1 MKTLIISLI
10 ISISTLYAVPAFQ
23 GEKVFQQQSG
33 ESFKGSVKGDE
44 WLHWIE
50 SNKGAVVMY
59 NLRSKNYEYATIRI
73 VDGIEVLVPSGRK
86 LGIINTNKS
95 LASSQNEVTKED
107 LARLSRNARKR
118 HPHH

>member
-1 MKTLIISLI
+1 MKTAIITLIMAVT
-10 ISISTLYAVPAFQ
+10 TLYAVPAFT
-23 GEKVFQQQSG
+23 GERVFTQSSG
-33 ESFKGSVKGDE
+33 ESFKGNIKGDE
-44 WLHWIE
+44 WTHWIE

-59 NLRSKNYEYATIRI
+59 NARTKNYEYATIRI
-73 VDGIEVLVPSGRK
+73 EKGVEILVPSGRK